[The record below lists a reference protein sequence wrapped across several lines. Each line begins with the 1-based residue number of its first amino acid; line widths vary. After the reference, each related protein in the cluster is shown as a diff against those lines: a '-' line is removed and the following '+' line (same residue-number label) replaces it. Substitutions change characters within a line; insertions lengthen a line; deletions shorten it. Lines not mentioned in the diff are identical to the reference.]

1 MKHHTM
7 VKKKQHRWSGMTVSL
22 YNINMTPLKMT
33 WWRKQHTKK
42 LQFLIIYSYAVL
54 SMGLCS
60 IKNIRGIVAINDTIW
75 KSYIPTCTHS
85 LHQLLPPFFFS
96 SWLSKWAPYMD
107 SLAETSCK
115 CHVGLRRE
123 KNMKHTNTQ
132 RVELHVD
139 MLIFSQENSSQIWN
153 LQFFCS
159 STYQEC
165 QPNTDWPR
173 WSAPTWSLM
182 FICVQWCFF
191 LGIDHLWA
199 MWLVWRARKGSS

>member
-1 MKHHTM
+1 MH
-7 VKKKQHRWSGMTVSL
+7 
-22 YNINMTPLKMT
+22 
-33 WWRKQHTKK
+33 QHT
-42 LQFLIIYSYAVL
+42 
-54 SMGLCS
+54 
-60 IKNIRGIVAINDTIW
+60 IRRIVSRNDTTSTW
-75 KSYIPTCTHS
+75 KATSPHTLIASWLGS
-85 LHQLLPPFFFS
+85 LSTSCSLRFFP

-139 MLIFSQENSSQIWN
+139 MQIFSQENSSQIWN

-159 STYQEC
+159 STYQDC

-199 MWLVWRARKGSS
+199 MWLSG